1 MLPVRGPWAQVRRA
15 QHLRRIGF
23 YLHKEFRGGRIG
35 FYLPKE
41 FRGDLLKKS
50 YKKKACIFK
59 KFSRCAG
66 NLFIVILSTQR
77 IPGGDF
83 VENGS
88 FIEVKVANVSGFSDS
103 DGTIVCHTVKF
114 KEIESL

>member
-1 MLPVRGPWAQVRRA
+1 MP
-15 QHLRRIGF
+15 IF
-23 YLHKEFRGGRIG
+23 YNENG
-35 FYLPKE
+35 YL
-41 FRGDLLKKS
+41 
-50 YKKKACIFK
+50 K

-77 IPGGDF
+77 IPGGDL

-88 FIEVKVANVSGFSDS
+88 FIEVKVANVSGFSNS
-103 DGTIVCHTVKF
+103 DVITVCHTARF

>member
-1 MLPVRGPWAQVRRA
+1 MS
-15 QHLRRIGF
+15 
-23 YLHKEFRGGRIG
+23 EFRGLEIG
-35 FYLPKE
+35 ISGAARAIYFRNPIRKDIYLKT
-41 FRGDLLKKS
+41 
-50 YKKKACIFK
+50 
-59 KFSRCAG
+59 FSRCAG

-77 IPGGDF
+77 IPGGDL

>member
-1 MLPVRGPWAQVRRA
+1 M
-15 QHLRRIGF
+15 
-23 YLHKEFRGGRIG
+23 
-35 FYLPKE
+35 
-41 FRGDLLKKS
+41 
-50 YKKKACIFK
+50 K

-77 IPGGDF
+77 IPGGDL

-88 FIEVKVANVSGFSDS
+88 FIQVKVANVSGFSDS
-103 DGTIVCHTVKF
+103 DGTIVCYTVKF